1 MENLDLSYFFKT
13 KIQAGDFCTR
23 LATLSQQIYET
34 NFNLETALIDAFG
47 MQKKDKFI
55 ILLRDN
61 AVNTDSPAS
70 LKEFLDKL
78 QEKITALPILSLTIA
93 FEPKEQTLNA
103 ISEWFLLHMKRQVLF
118 ETVIDPKIIAGA
130 AITFN
135 GRYMDFSIKSKYEK
149 ILNSIV
155 NPISQPKETQ
165 SEPPTPDEQ
174 QTTNNTAG
182 GQ

>member
-13 KIQAGDFCTR
+13 KLQAGDFSTR
-23 LATLSQQIYET
+23 LATISQQIYET
-34 NFNLETALIDAFG
+34 HFSLETALVDAFG

-55 ILLRDN
+55 VLLRDN
-61 AVNTDSPAS
+61 AVNTDSPTA

-78 QEKITALPILSLTIA
+78 QEKIAALPVLSLTIA
-93 FEPKEQTLNA
+93 FEPKEQTLIT

-118 ETVIDPKIIAGA
+118 ETITDPQLIAGA

-135 GRYMDFSIKSKYEK
+135 GKFLDFSVKSKFEG

-155 NPISQPKETQ
+155 KPIDKMENDQTISTPSAKDQ
-165 SEPPTPDEQ
+165 SADNITDRK
-174 QTTNNTAG
+174 
-182 GQ
+182 